1 MARHYLSHRHCV
13 NSPIIHLWVLRIL
26 MSLGGHRNFIRS
38 RDFSDDELAE
48 VLGLGKWLDTED
60 REFDAAEVKKVLTDQ
75 LRLANKSPT
84 PALPPILKAN
94 IERLAMRVGMNQVEC
109 SILAFAA
116 MLHHED
122 TLDKGADTLSVIAT
136 SDIASVLAKILDLP
150 TSDVRTALANQG
162 VLARSGLLT
171 VDRSGAAPLRSK
183 LDLLSNQFADAILGT
198 ETDPLNLLR
207 DTVAPSP
214 PARLSLQDF
223 SHINE
228 ALTILRPYLAR
239 VIKEGRSGVNI
250 FIYGPPGTG
259 KSELARA
266 LAAELRCELLEIAS
280 EDDDGD
286 AVSGERRLRAYRAAQ
301 CFFDQRHALLL
312 FDEVEDI
319 FSNGIAQF
327 GNRST
332 AVRCKAWL
340 NRTLENNRVP
350 TLWVSNSIQGIDPA
364 FMRRFDLQIELPIP
378 PRHQRER
385 ILQSVC
391 SDLADTRTLAIMAG
405 AETLAPAVVERAAN
419 VVRSIRTDIDDDH
432 RTSALIWLTNR
443 SLEAQGHRGIDLS
456 EAAGSPEDYDIA
468 LLNTDVDLDTIKAN
482 LLKQASARICLYGPP
497 GTGKSAFGRW
507 LALQLEKPLVLRSV
521 SELSSKWVG
530 ESEKAIAAAFRQA
543 ERERAILMLDEVDSF
558 LRNRAGAREVWEVTQ
573 VNEMLT
579 RMESFEGIFIAS
591 TNLMDSIDPA
601 ALRRF
606 DLKIEL
612 DYLRPEQAKQL
623 LLRTCHTLNLG
634 EPTQN
639 DCLQLSRIG
648 CLTPGDFASA
658 TRRHRFSPFGSI
670 NALVTALQMECALKP
685 NRAQSMGFLS

>member
-1 MARHYLSHRHCV
+1 M
-13 NSPIIHLWVLRIL
+13 L

-38 RDFSDDELAE
+38 RDFSDDELADI
-48 VLGLGKWLDTED
+48 LGLGKWLDTDEQ
-60 REFDAAEVKKVLTDQ
+60 EFDATEVKKILTDQ
-75 LRLANKSPT
+75 LRLASKSPA
-84 PALPPILKAN
+84 PPLPPILKAN
-94 IERLAMRVGMNQVEC
+94 IERLAIRVGMNQVEC
-109 SILAFAA
+109 HILAFAA

-162 VLARSGLLT
+162 VLARSGLLS

-214 PARLSLQDF
+214 PARLTLDDF
-223 SHINE
+223 SHIHE
-228 ALTILRPYLAR
+228 ALTLLRPYLTR
-239 VIKEGRSGVNI
+239 VIQEGRTGVNI

-259 KSELARA
+259 KSELART
-266 LAAELRCELLEIAS
+266 LAAELHCELLEIAS

-286 AVSGERRLRAYRAAQ
+286 AVTGERRLRAYRAAQ
-301 CFFDQRHALLL
+301 CFFDQRHALLV

-319 FSNGIAQF
+319 FSNGIIQF

-350 TLWVSNSIQGIDPA
+350 TIWISNSIQGIDPA

-378 PRHQRER
+378 PRQQRER
-385 ILQSVC
+385 ILHSVC
-391 SDLADTRTLAIMAG
+391 SDLADTRTLAMMAG
-405 AETLAPAVVERAAN
+405 VENLAPAVVERAAN
-419 VVRSIRTDIDDDH
+419 VVRTIRTDIADGH
-432 RTSALIWLTNR
+432 LAEALMWLTNR

-456 EAAGSPEDYDIA
+456 DAPSAPEQYDTG
-468 LLNTDVDLDTIKAN
+468 LLNTDVDLETIKAS
-482 LLKQASARICLYGPP
+482 LMKHASARICLYGPP
-497 GTGKSAFGRW
+497 GTGKSGFGRW
-507 LALQLEKPLVLRSV
+507 LALQLDKPLVLRSV

-530 ESEKAIAAAFRQA
+530 DSEKAIAAAFRQA
-543 ERERAILMLDEVDSF
+543 EREKAILMLDEVDSF

-591 TNLMDSIDPA
+591 TNLMDSLDPA

-612 DYLRPEQAKQL
+612 GYLRPEQATQL
-623 LLRTCHTLNLG
+623 LLRTCHALNLG
-634 EPTQN
+634 DPTQH
-639 DCLQLSRIG
+639 DCLQLGSIG
-648 CLTPGDFASA
+648 CLTPGDFASV
-658 TRRHRFSPFGSI
+658 TRRHRVSPFSS
-670 NALVTALQMECALKP
+670 NSALISALRMECALKP
-685 NRAQSMGFLS
+685 NRPHSMGFLS